1 MSGGK
6 RKRKIRIP
14 ERQAQPSAEKL
25 TKFNIRRALKL
36 FGGALSVVLAISG
49 ILPLIGGPSV
59 QSPVPLGRNN
69 PLSLLFEVTN
79 ESPLPIFGVKSYCEI
94 DANTEHNIGI
104 FDSIVGIDLSDKSAV
119 FGRGKFTV
127 DCAAFNTGDPIELP
141 ARVSLL
147 ISYRHFIWPFQWQ
160 RKYSFTARKQDD
172 GSARWLPD

>member
-49 ILPLIGGPSV
+49 ILPLIEGPSV

-69 PLSLLFEVTN
+69 PYIRLHCW
-79 ESPLPIFGVKSYCEI
+79 Y
-94 DANTEHNIGI
+94 
-104 FDSIVGIDLSDKSAV
+104 
-119 FGRGKFTV
+119 
-127 DCAAFNTGDPIELP
+127 
-141 ARVSLL
+141 
-147 ISYRHFIWPFQWQ
+147 
-160 RKYSFTARKQDD
+160 
-172 GSARWLPD
+172 